1 MDKKSSEKDPID
13 KDEESKSLIQKIYSI
28 IRENWLP
35 LLCALIISIITIIVV
50 PIIYSIKPTP
60 PPNNGTNLEWNVT
73 GILYID
79 QYVMMN
85 KISLALG
92 EISALS
98 FDQESYLYIV
108 DKTNHRILK
117 IEGDQIRIIVGH
129 PNGTNGTDMTSLN
142 FPNDIYID
150 QLNDIYIA
158 DTENHRIQLWKK
170 ESSQI
175 TTIFGKDGKGSGN
188 NQLNRPMSVTTDND
202 VTIYIADYGNDR
214 IVSFNINNSQAYT
227 YLTKQDNQERNQY
240 VITPISIAYD
250 SKTQTIVIAQEL
262 GYNVIRWNTSST
274 YWTLIAGSA
283 SSELSGT
290 SRTLFNKLRHIY
302 VDRFGHL
309 YVTDCFNQRI
319 QFFKYSPNELVK
331 GRTIAGV
338 ILAIGNNPYIFN
350 NPTAMT
356 LDRSENLYVADSLN
370 YRVQSFEQQ
379 VKDISF

>member
-1 MDKKSSEKDPID
+1 
-13 KDEESKSLIQKIYSI
+13 
-28 IRENWLP
+28 
-35 LLCALIISIITIIVV
+35 
-50 PIIYSIKPTP
+50 
-60 PPNNGTNLEWNVT
+60 
-73 GILYID
+73 
-79 QYVMMN
+79 MN
-85 KISLALG
+85 KTSLALG

-117 IEGDQIRIIVGH
+117 KEGDQIRIIVGH
-129 PNGTNGTDMTSLN
+129 PNGTN
-142 FPNDIYID
+142 
-150 QLNDIYIA
+150 A
-158 DTENHRIQLWKK
+158 DTENHRIQLWTK

-188 NQLNRPMSVTTDND
+188 NQLNRPMSVTMDND

-240 VITPISIAYD
+240 VITPISIVYD
-250 SKTQTIVIAQEL
+250 SYTHTIVIAQEL

-331 GRTIAGV
+331 GKTIAGV

-350 NPTAMT
+350 NPTAIT
-356 LDRSENLYVADSLN
+356 LDRHKNLYVADSLN
-370 YRVQSFEQQ
+370 YRVQSFEQLVLQ
-379 VKDISF
+379 TTS